1 MTGEVTSYAWSALG
15 GSPSSGS
22 DLLYSTSFATPGAKR
37 ITLEAC
43 NGASCDS
50 GVALVTVLTPP
61 DPSFNCEPLTAG
73 VDELVSCIAA
83 QGNASSYSWS
93 TLGGMPAGG
102 TAQAFSTRYAL
113 AGSKTITLEVCN
125 AAECRSFSRGITVAD
140 PISVTISCSPSPALV
155 GQSVFCSPL
164 LTGGP
169 AVSYNWQVSDQFEP
183 ILGDANPASGAQ
195 ESFLTAFSFPG
206 TKLIT
211 LAVCNASSCAS
222 AFTTVLVGSAS
233 PPVFEFFGCDPP
245 TVQPKQAV
253 TCSALVFK
261 TQPGATYSWS
271 APGAL
276 PPSGSGGLAEGQTVS
291 FIVSYAAL
299 GGYTVTFTAC
309 NGPSCAS
316 LSDSFK
322 VVLFASTVP

>member
-1 MTGEVTSYAWSALG
+1 M
-15 GSPSSGS
+15 
-22 DLLYSTSFATPGAKR
+22 
-37 ITLEAC
+37 I
-43 NGASCDS
+43 
-50 GVALVTVLTPP
+50 
-61 DPSFNCEPLTAG
+61 
-73 VDELVSCIAA
+73 
-83 QGNASSYSWS
+83 
-93 TLGGMPAGG
+93 
-102 TAQAFSTRYAL
+102 
-113 AGSKTITLEVCN
+113 
-125 AAECRSFSRGITVAD
+125 
-140 PISVTISCSPSPALV
+140 
-155 GQSVFCSPL
+155 
-164 LTGGP
+164 
-169 AVSYNWQVSDQFEP
+169 
-183 ILGDANPASGAQ
+183 
-195 ESFLTAFSFPG
+195 SFPG

>member
-1 MTGEVTSYAWSALG
+1 MRYEQQWRDPTCSERLPPPDAAGNVSIFLPLAEPGDYTVEAQHPGTETCITVYRYDNEGNVEIEIRCSSGRSRIEIDHDPDPTPTPTATATATATPTETGTPTATATTPPTATPPTAPRVGSIGCSPTTVGPGQAVTCRPAVTGEVTSYAWSALG

-102 TAQAFSTRYAL
+102 AAQAFSTRYAL

-125 AAECRSFSRGITVAD
+125 ATECRSFSRGITVAD
-140 PISVTISCSPSPALV
+140 RSASRSAAALARRW
-155 GQSVFCSPL
+155 S
-164 LTGGP
+164 
-169 AVSYNWQVSDQFEP
+169 AR
-183 ILGDANPASGAQ
+183 
-195 ESFLTAFSFPG
+195 
-206 TKLIT
+206 
-211 LAVCNASSCAS
+211 ASSALRCS
-222 AFTTVLVGSAS
+222 
-233 PPVFEFFGCDPP
+233 
-245 TVQPKQAV
+245 QAGR
-253 TCSALVFK
+253 
-261 TQPGATYSWS
+261 P
-271 APGAL
+271 
-276 PPSGSGGLAEGQTVS
+276 
-291 FIVSYAAL
+291 
-299 GGYTVTFTAC
+299 
-309 NGPSCAS
+309 
-316 LSDSFK
+316 
-322 VVLFASTVP
+322 